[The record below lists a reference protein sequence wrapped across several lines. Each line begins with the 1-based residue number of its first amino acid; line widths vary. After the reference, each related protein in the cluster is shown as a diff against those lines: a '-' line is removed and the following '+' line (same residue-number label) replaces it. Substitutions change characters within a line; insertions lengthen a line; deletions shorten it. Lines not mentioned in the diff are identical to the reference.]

1 MKKDNYIDECIAEA
15 QKAYKKNEVPIGAII
30 VKNGKIIARAY
41 NKREHSQNALHHAEI
56 IAIDKACKKTKS
68 WRLDDCEMFVSLE
81 PCPMCAGAILN
92 ARLKKVSI
100 LCLDNNHGAV
110 MSKYHLLNDNVL
122 NHTTQVEYIENLEA
136 KNLIQL
142 FFKMIRKK

>member
-1 MKKDNYIDECIAEA
+1 MDIKFMRAALREAEKAEILDETP
-15 QKAYKKNEVPIGAII
+15 VGAVI
-30 VKNGKIIARAY
+30 VRDGKIIARGG
-41 NKREHSQNALHHAEI
+41 NRRETKKNALMHAEI
-56 IAIDKACKKTKS
+56 IAIDKACKKTPPPP
-68 WRLDDCEMFVSLE
+68 LDDCEMFVSLE